1 MHGFWKRDS
10 KFIGRGVVERS
21 RLIPFFIKKTI
32 YKMVV
37 FGAQKNIVFI
47 KNRVF
52 GDLLSINILYLAN

>member
-1 MHGFWKRDS
+1 MVFGEGILS
-10 KFIGRGVVERS
+10 LLGVELNAVD
-21 RLIPFFIKKTI
+21 LYLFHQKTI

-47 KNRVF
+47 KNRAF